1 MNNTNTEE
9 RARQIIEDAM
19 KTLPKEKYYD
29 PLNYFPDDA
38 FEKKPTHRVDFFY
51 TNGGHTSSPATFSSD
66 KEAVNAAI
74 QEAQFRNGICG
85 GVCSIKVRKYTG
97 EYDSNALNILKTIYE
112 KKMNN
117 PHENNKGR
125 H

>member
-1 MNNTNTEE
+1 MITNTIEG
-9 RARQIIEDAM
+9 RARHIIEDAM
-19 KTLPKEKYYD
+19 KTLPKEKHND

-51 TNGGHTSSPATFSSD
+51 TNGGHTSSPAIFSSD

-74 QEAQFRNGICG
+74 QEAQSRNGICG

-97 EYDSNALNILKTIYE
+97 EYDGNGLNTLKTIYE
-112 KKMNN
+112 KGKT
-117 PHENNKGR
+117 ER
-125 H
+125 F

>member
-1 MNNTNTEE
+1 MNTNIIED

-19 KTLPKEKYYD
+19 KTLPKEEGHSD

-38 FEKKPTHRVDFFY
+38 FEKKLSHRIDFFY

-74 QEAQFRNGICG
+74 QEAQSRNDICG
-85 GVCSIKVRKYTG
+85 GVCSIKVGKYTG
-97 EYDSNALNILKTIYE
+97 EYDGNGLNILKTLYE
-112 KKMNN
+112 KKQKF
-117 PHENNKGR
+117 ENKNIN
-125 H
+125 

>member
-38 FEKKPTHRVDFFY
+38 FEKSPLIVWI
-51 TNGGHTSSPATFSSD
+51 SSTQTADTP
-66 KEAVNAAI
+66 
-74 QEAQFRNGICG
+74 Q
-85 GVCSIKVRKYTG
+85 
-97 EYDSNALNILKTIYE
+97 ALQLSLQTK
-112 KKMNN
+112 
-117 PHENNKGR
+117 R
-125 H
+125 R